1 MKAIVIR
8 TFWDMQDPEHPT
20 YHEGDEFEGTDERV
34 TGLEE
39 RGFVKAAPQPKKAAP
54 RKRSAKPKE

>member
-1 MKAIVIR
+1 MRAKVIR
-8 TFWDMQDPEHPT
+8 AFWDMVDPKHPT

-34 TGLEE
+34 KGLEE
-39 RGFVKAAPQPKKAAP
+39 RGFVEAAPQPKKAAP